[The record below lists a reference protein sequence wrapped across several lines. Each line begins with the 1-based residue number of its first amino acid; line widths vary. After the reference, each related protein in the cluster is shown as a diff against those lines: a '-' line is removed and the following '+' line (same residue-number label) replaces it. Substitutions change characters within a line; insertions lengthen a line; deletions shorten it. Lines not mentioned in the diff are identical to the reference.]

1 MKVIL
6 FDLGDTL
13 ENDNALVEGAKAT
26 LSSIKSMQDSNG
38 NHLTLALISD
48 FDKYGWEKCDEI
60 VKERVNRVKLSLE
73 KDNYSGPLVGFIW
86 PSDTAWF
93 GAKFIATANG
103 PKLANLIFE
112 LKRYP
117 QTEIRVI
124 AHSLGARVTLSV
136 LDSLLKN
143 QAWSDRNF
151 KISSVHLVGAAVDNE
166 EVSTRPEDIL
176 IDETNWSSPKSDYG
190 QAIGEEVIKF
200 SNLFSSKDNM
210 LKPHPELPSLP
221 IYPIFESDFAVG
233 QSGYALHAPATK
245 DNIQKGYIYTRN
257 MLPF

>member
-1 MKVIL
+1 MC
-6 FDLGDTL
+6 DLLWCRSAG
-13 ENDNALVEGAKAT
+13 E
-26 LSSIKSMQDSNG
+26 
-38 NHLTLALISD
+38 
-48 FDKYGWEKCDEI
+48 EKC
-60 VKERVNRVKLSLE
+60 RVKLSLE

-190 QAIGEEVIKF
+190 QAIGEEVINF
-200 SNLFSSKDNM
+200 
-210 LKPHPELPSLP
+210 P
-221 IYPIFESDFAVG
+221 IYSVVRTTCLNHIPNSHLCQFILYLKVILLLDKVDMLSMLRQQKTISKKAISIRETCYHFKIFLRIFKPKSCQFLTYKLSDGFPIQRIIIKVW
-233 QSGYALHAPATK
+233 LC
-245 DNIQKGYIYTRN
+245 
-257 MLPF
+257 